1 MNTKIF
7 DIIAPIVNDWNKNNY
22 WKVAAVQEEDS
33 ITISP
38 IEGGPAA
45 HIPGP
50 VLRDIALLSE
60 VYGFCMSI
68 HSRNNV
74 PYILI

>member
-7 DIIAPIVNDWNKNNY
+7 DILAPIITGWNKDNY
-22 WKVAAVQEEDS
+22 FKLAIVQEEDS

-60 VYGFCMSI
+60 VYGFCLGI
-68 HSRNNV
+68 HARNNV

>member
-1 MNTKIF
+1 MNIKIF
-7 DIIAPIVNDWNKNNY
+7 DIIAPIVNDWNKDNY
-22 WKVAAVQEEDS
+22 FKLAVVQEEES

-38 IEGGPAA
+38 IIDSPAA
-45 HIPGP
+45 HLPGP